1 MRATAFSA
9 QFKQGW
15 GESALLSKACSGK
28 FAPDNRGVTMN
39 KFLKA
44 ASMAAL
50 SLGMAHSA
58 LAQTNGLDPANLPP
72 AGFEGR
78 EFTDSAGC
86 EFLRSTFGG
95 EVTWV
100 PRYGPDRNPICDQ
113 TPTDFA
119 AAAASQP
126 AQDPD
131 TGMAEQAD
139 ASGVGDDMGAMSPE
153 ADMAEAGTP
162 EPVADAEP
170 ARGRIEV
177 VGAVDDPVRRPAPS
191 YLGKERTV
199 ASVAPRQQVR
209 RAAPKPRLQQ
219 ADASGR
225 HPSCPGSAPYGQLV
239 DTELGRK
246 MVRCVTSPSLFLD
259 EYVNTP
265 PRQVAHTPRVAAG
278 HGNRIQVGSFAV
290 PGNAQR
296 LVARLNAR
304 GLPAGTYRARGLN
317 VVTVGPFASGAAA
330 HGALATVR
338 AMGFGDAFLRR

>member
-1 MRATAFSA
+1 MPATVFSA
-9 QFKQGW
+9 QFKRGW

-28 FAPDNRGVTMN
+28 LVPDNRGVTMN

-50 SLGMAHSA
+50 SLGMAQGA

-86 EFLRSTFGG
+86 VFLRSTFGG

-119 AAAASQP
+119 ASQP
-126 AQDPD
+126 EQDSD
-131 TGMAEQAD
+131 TDMAEQAD
-139 ASGVGDDMGAMSPE
+139 ATGADGNIEPMSSE
-153 ADMAEAGTP
+153 QDMADDNAP
-162 EPVADAEP
+162 EPATDAEP

-225 HPSCPGSAPYGQLV
+225 HPSCPGTAPYGQLV

-265 PRQVAHTPRVAAG
+265 TQQVAHSPRAAAG
-278 HGNRIQVGSFAV
+278 HGTRIQVGSFAV

-304 GLPAGTYRARGLN
+304 GLPARSYRSRGLS
-317 VVTVGPFASGAAA
+317 VVTVGPFASGGAA
-330 HGALATVR
+330 HGALSTVR
-338 AMGFGDAFLRR
+338 SMGFGDAFLRR

>member
-1 MRATAFSA
+1 
-9 QFKQGW
+9 
-15 GESALLSKACSGK
+15 
-28 FAPDNRGVTMN
+28 
-39 KFLKA
+39 
-44 ASMAAL
+44 MAAL
-50 SLGMAHSA
+50 SLGMAQGA

-86 EFLRSTFGG
+86 AFLRSTFGG

-119 AAAASQP
+119 ASQP
-126 AQDPD
+126 AQNPD
-131 TGMAEQAD
+131 AGMTDQAD
-139 ASGVGDDMGAMSPE
+139 ATGADDDMEPMSSE
-153 ADMAEAGTP
+153 QDVADANAP
-162 EPVADAEP
+162 EPAAAAEP

-191 YLGKERTV
+191 YLGKEQTV
-199 ASVAPRQQVR
+199 SSVAPRQQVR
-209 RAAPKPRLQQ
+209 RAASKPRLQH

-259 EYVNTP
+259 EYVNSP
-265 PRQVAHTPRVAAG
+265 PQQVAHTPRASAG
-278 HGNRIQVGSFAV
+278 HGARIQVGSFAV

-304 GLPAGTYRARGLN
+304 GLAAGTYRSRGLN
-317 VVTVGPFASGAAA
+317 VVTVGPFASAGAA
-330 HGALATVR
+330 HGALSTVK